1 MQWIYPIQ
9 PFRPPSLDINPQ
21 PLAPVLLAMEDQK
34 SFLSLISDLF
44 FCKLS
49 VIPLS
54 ELKISANYFQ
64 PLYLLALSLE
74 CLKNL
79 GMVIGKPKKDLG

>member
-1 MQWIYPIQ
+1 
-9 PFRPPSLDINPQ
+9 
-21 PLAPVLLAMEDQK
+21 MEDQK
-34 SFLSLISDLF
+34 SYLNLISDLF
-44 FCKLS
+44 FFKLR

-74 CLKNL
+74 GSKNL
-79 GMVIGKPKKDLG
+79 GMVIGKPKKYLN